1 MRRKALNVDSVSV
14 FRHYSPPVTDDPKI
28 PAAVVRDLLAIARAL
43 HAARKP
49 QGAAAGELD
58 KLEAAA
64 EALMLSLSM
73 AHLAADTIGGRTAW
87 ASAEIGLR
95 LLSEALCAEAAS
107 ARVFVAAW
115 GGRLLGKGE

>member
-1 MRRKALNVDSVSV
+1 VLVL
-14 FRHYSPPVTDDPKI
+14 RHYPRPVIDDPKL
-28 PAAVVRDLLAIARAL
+28 PAAVVRDLLAIAQAL

-49 QGAAAGELD
+49 QGASTAELD

-64 EALMLSLSM
+64 EALSLSLSM
-73 AHLAADTIGGRTAW
+73 AHLTADTIGGRTAW

>member
-1 MRRKALNVDSVSV
+1 MI
-14 FRHYSPPVTDDPKI
+14 DDLKI
-28 PAAVVRDLLAIARAL
+28 PAAVVRDLLAIAQAL
-43 HAARKP
+43 HAIRKA
-49 QGAAAGELD
+49 QGAREAELD

-64 EALMLSLSM
+64 EALTLSLSM
-73 AHLAADTIGGRTAW
+73 AHLARGTIGGRTAW

-115 GGRLLGKGE
+115 GGRLLGRGE

>member
-1 MRRKALNVDSVSV
+1 VIDA
-14 FRHYSPPVTDDPKI
+14 PKI
-28 PAAVVRDLLAIARAL
+28 PAAVVRDLLAIAQALRAT
-43 HAARKP
+43 RKTH
-49 QGAAAGELD
+49 GAAEAELD

-64 EALMLSLSM
+64 EAFTLSLSM
-73 AHLAADTIGGRTAW
+73 AHSASGTSGGRTAW

-115 GGRLLGKGE
+115 GGRLLGKGGE

>member
-1 MRRKALNVDSVSV
+1 VI
-14 FRHYSPPVTDDPKI
+14 DDPKI

-43 HAARKP
+43 LMTRKP
-49 QGAAAGELD
+49 EGALEAELD

-64 EALMLSLSM
+64 EAFTLSLSM
-73 AHLAADTIGGRTAW
+73 AHLAASSTGGRTAW

-95 LLSEALCAEAAS
+95 LLSEALCAEAAG

-115 GGRLLGKGE
+115 GGRLLGKCGE

>member
-1 MRRKALNVDSVSV
+1 MAVL
-14 FRHYSPPVTDDPKI
+14 RHYPRPVIDDPKI
-28 PAAVVRDLLAIARAL
+28 PAAVVRDLLAIAQAL
-43 HAARKP
+43 HATRKP
-49 QGAAAGELD
+49 QGAPEAELD

-64 EALMLSLSM
+64 EALTLSLSM
-73 AHLAADTIGGRTAW
+73 AHLARGSSGGRTAW

-115 GGRLLGKGE
+115 GGRLLGK